1 VYDVEIFKPKY
12 ILPFYL
18 FTKTKTGVTNN
29 AYFQVKQK
37 QKTLPT
43 LPSKFWDVTLNT
55 HIFFLAS
62 FPCIYVQIYMILHL
76 KVAEI

>member
-1 VYDVEIFKPKY
+1 MYDVEIFKPKY

-55 HIFFLAS
+55 HIFFFGLISMHLCTNLHDPAS
-62 FPCIYVQIYMILHL
+62 
-76 KVAEI
+76 